1 MRNAARLSFVASL
14 LTLALLAPGGR
25 ASAASDRLPDL
36 AMAKLRHIG
45 TTKTADGRRLLRF
58 SAIIVN
64 VGEGPFELRS
74 RRADGSSR
82 WSTRQVIVDDAGGS
96 RSVATPSVKLVY
108 EGDGHDHWHV
118 KDLEQ
123 YRLVPL
129 RSARPDRIGQKVG
142 FCFFDNYEY
151 DLSLP
156 DAPLDPVYGHRGCGT
171 RESVALRT
179 GLSVGWGDIYHRRLP
194 GQSIDI
200 TDLPGGIYRL
210 WAAADQADLFLE
222 SDDGNNST
230 WADLRIDARGV
241 RVLRK
246 AASP

>member
-1 MRNAARLSFVASL
+1 MRRAARLSLLVSL

-45 TTKTADGRRLLRF
+45 TKTVDGRRLLRF

-74 RRADGSSR
+74 RRANRRSR
-82 WSTRQVIVDDAGGS
+82 WSTRQVIYDDAGGS
-96 RSVATPSVKLVY
+96 RAVATRSVRLVY

-129 RSARPDRIGQKVG
+129 HNAGGSRIGQKVG
-142 FCFFDNYEY
+142 FCFFDNYDY
-151 DLSLP
+151 QLWLP
-156 DAPLDPVYGHRGCGT
+156 DAPEDPVYGDRGCGT
-171 RESVALRT
+171 RGSVGLRN
-179 GLSVGWGDIYHRRLP
+179 GLSVGWGDIYDRSLP

-200 TDLPGGIYRL
+200 SGLPDGIYRL
-210 WAAADQADLFLE
+210 WATADQAGFFRE
-222 SDDGNNST
+222 SNDVNNST
-230 WADLRIDARGV
+230 WADLWIDADGV
-241 RVLRK
+241 TVLRK
-246 AASP
+246 ATNP

>member
-1 MRNAARLSFVASL
+1 MRNAARLSLVASL

-151 DLSLP
+151 DLMTPLRAGCS
-156 DAPLDPVYGHRGCGT
+156 DADILAHVRAAVSHKPVQSDFEG
-171 RESVALRT
+171 
-179 GLSVGWGDIYHRRLP
+179 RLYK
-194 GQSIDI
+194 
-200 TDLPGGIYRL
+200 GG
-210 WAAADQADLFLE
+210 
-222 SDDGNNST
+222 S
-230 WADLRIDARGV
+230 LRIMAQIGG
-241 RVLRK
+241 
-246 AASP
+246 